1 MHDKSIVRWVSRII
15 RGMAV
20 PLSDATAIAAE
31 QQAKSEIDEYL
42 ATEQQRRRLIPRA
55 ALAGAAA
62 GVLAVLFRTALQGM
76 DALRNAIVMWAHQ
89 FPAWGWFFPMTFGAI
104 TATASVVLVRRYAP
118 ETSGSGIPH
127 LKAVLHKLRD
137 LRPVRILIVKF
148 FGGLLA
154 LGSGMAIGREGPTVQ
169 MGGAV
174 SDLVAK
180 RVRATSP
187 ERMTLIAAGAGAGL
201 AAAFNAP
208 LAGFIFVLE
217 EVQRDFR
224 ASTFAAGFIAAA
236 VADVITRLV
245 AGQSPVFT
253 VPDIPAQSLATLPVF
268 IVLGL
273 LCGAFGVLYNK
284 LLLRTLDGYARL
296 NQRTLLIV
304 VAIVGA
310 VAGLVAW
317 INPIYAGGGHA
328 LTEQVI
334 AGDVLAGAIPALL
347 LFRLVFM
354 LASYG
359 TGAPGGIFAP
369 LLVLGAL
376 VGLGVGRLGQGL
388 APGIVTQPEVFAIVG
403 MAALFTAIVRAP
415 LTGIVLVVEMT
426 GSYTQM
432 LPLLATCFCAYIVAE
447 HLKDMPIY
455 EALLKRDL
463 EKNGLPNVTAPLV
476 LEFEIA
482 PHAPFAGKLVRELG
496 LPAGCI
502 LVKVRDS
509 DREWIPTA
517 STRLLSHQRITAV
530 ISPEAERGIEA
541 LREGCSG
548 E

>member
-1 MHDKSIVRWVSRII
+1 
-15 RGMAV
+15 MASS
-20 PLSDATAIAAE
+20 LSDSKAIAAE
-31 QQAKSEIDEYL
+31 QQAQSEIDEYL
-42 ATEQQRRRLIPRA
+42 ATEQQRRRLVPRA

-76 DALRNAIVMWAHQ
+76 DALRNALVTWAHQ
-89 FPAWGWFFPMTFGAI
+89 FPIGGWVFPVAFGAV
-104 TATASVVLVRRYAP
+104 TATGAVYLVRRYAP

-127 LKAVLHKLRD
+127 LKAVLHKLRE
-137 LRPVRILIVKF
+137 LRPVRILIIKF

-154 LGSGMAIGREGPTVQ
+154 LGSGMAVGREGPTVQ
-169 MGGAV
+169 MGGAA
-174 SDLVAK
+174 SDLVAR
-180 RVRATSP
+180 RVQATSP

-224 ASTFAAGFIAAA
+224 ASTFAAAFIAAA
-236 VADVITRLV
+236 VADVITRLA
-245 AGQSPVFT
+245 AGQAPVFV
-253 VPDIPAQSLATLPVF
+253 VPNYPSQSLATLPVF
-268 IVLGL
+268 IVMGL
-273 LCGAFGVLYNK
+273 VCGVFGVLYNK
-284 LLLRTLDGYARL
+284 LLLRTLDAYARL
-296 NQRTLLIV
+296 KGRALFAV
-304 VAIVGA
+304 VAVVGA
-310 VAGLVAW
+310 VAGMAAW
-317 INPIYAGGGHA
+317 VNPNFAGGGHA

-334 AGDVLAGAIPALL
+334 AGDIVMGAIPILL
-347 LFRLVFM
+347 LFRLLFM

-376 VGLGVGRLGQGL
+376 VGLGIGRLGQWL
-388 APGIVTQPEVFAIVG
+388 APSVVTQPEVFAVVG

-415 LTGIVLVVEMT
+415 LTGIILIVEMT

-432 LPLLATCFCAYIVAE
+432 LPLLATCFCAYVVAE
-447 HLKDMPIY
+447 HLNDMPIY

-463 EKNGLPNVTAPLV
+463 EKNGLPDVTEPMV

-482 PHAPFAGKLVRELG
+482 PHAPFSGKLVRELG

-502 LVKVRDS
+502 LVKVREGG
-509 DREWIPTA
+509 REWIPLA
-517 STRLLSHQRITAV
+517 STRLQAHQRITAV
-530 ISPEAERGIEA
+530 ISPEAERGLEA
-541 LREGCSG
+541 LREGCNG

>member
-1 MHDKSIVRWVSRII
+1 M
-15 RGMAV
+15 
-20 PLSDATAIAAE
+20 
-31 QQAKSEIDEYL
+31 
-42 ATEQQRRRLIPRA
+42 
-55 ALAGAAA
+55 
-62 GVLAVLFRTALQGM
+62 LAVLFRTALQGM
-76 DALRNAIVMWAHQ
+76 DALRNGIAVWAHQ
-89 FPAWGWFFPMTFGAI
+89 FPIWGSIFPVVFCAG
-104 TATASVVLVRRYAP
+104 TATASVYLVRRYAP

-127 LKAVLHKLRD
+127 LKAVLHKLRE
-137 LRPVRILIVKF
+137 LRPVRILIIKF

-169 MGGAV
+169 MGGAA

-180 RVRATSP
+180 RVQATSP

-201 AAAFNAP
+201 AAAFDAP

-224 ASTFAAGFIAAA
+224 AGAFAAAFIAAA
-236 VADVITRLV
+236 VADVITRLAV
-245 AGQSPVFT
+245 GQAPVF
-253 VPDIPAQSLATLPVF
+253 VAPNFPSQSLATLPVF
-268 IVLGL
+268 IVMGL

-284 LLLRTLDGYARL
+284 LLLRTLDAYARL
-296 NQRTLLIV
+296 KGRALFIT

-310 VAGLVAW
+310 VAGIAAW
-317 INPIYAGGGHA
+317 VNPSFAGGGHG

-334 AGDVLAGAIPALL
+334 AGDVITLGIPALL

-376 VGLGVGRLGQGL
+376 LGLGIGRLGQWL
-388 APGIVTQPEVFAIVG
+388 APDVVTQPAVFAIVG

-415 LTGIVLVVEMT
+415 LTGIVLIVEMT

-432 LPLLATCFCAYIVAE
+432 LPLLVTCFCAYVVAE
-447 HLKDMPIY
+447 QLKDMPIY

-463 EKNGLPNVTAPLV
+463 EKNGLLDVTEPMV

-482 PHAPFAGKLVRELG
+482 SHAPFAGKLVRELG

-502 LVKVRDS
+502 LVKVREGS
-509 DREWIPTA
+509 REWIPLA
-517 STRLLSHQRITAV
+517 STRLLPHQRITAV
-530 ISPEAERGIEA
+530 ISPEAERGLES